1 MRISKKKEAI
11 IKRNIAAW
19 IKVCAA
25 VVRSEE
31 TLKGLEKKERN
42 FTLAAKAR
50 KAVKKKV
57 AAAKKAAT
65 TKKVAAWKKDFGF
78 CPVLCWTSVSKEAL
92 FVKHEEDFS
101 FGEFAFSTKKWFAT
115 CGKENNKDRQSIV
128 HKLFPWESTAE
139 FVWIKEFGQRVA
151 VSLEEKEGWVRL
163 GEDEEIAQIR
173 QDLTSWRYDRE
184 EFKNAFARLARL
196 DRESAKL
203 AYENTASKW
212 DGWGNVTTYG
222 KASLLAYENTFNLFD
237 FEWVA
242 DKIAEEAFD
251 KNLEWPSGYETIK
264 HEKIDTTLWI
274 FPKNRIFVR
283 KKEEFVLSDFEASGF
298 DFFATCGAE
307 NNPSNYYW
315 NDEDDYFF
323 QEEDKS
329 LWNYMVNTTKDIF
342 WDWSSEE
349 YEKYS
354 KAIEPLEKEKLL
366 YFKELENCYAF
377 SIFPVEGWEH
387 LGEDKTT
394 KEGRDMDLKESG
406 LQVSRKSRGITEHG
420 KFGPKVR
427 VNLDQKVWTV
437 HEDMYSQNGVL
448 LAKKTEQG
456 RIVLPYYG
464 FVNGQ
469 LTEVEGEEANIPG
482 VVSLYSL
489 SNREKIDQGMLPV
502 GRYNTKDRDASY
514 EAKLAEAWY
523 DKFGYAPYLQAG
535 EIFLSPAVAVQFYTE
550 QDKKTK
556 DLKPAAARA
565 YAHGPSH
572 WLSLVLIGRLLK
584 GITFVVCDLNSPT
597 LYDDLNKAVANSVIA
612 ENPFKTEALCK
623 LWGNYQ
629 EELLSVVN
637 IERLGIEMDGNS
649 ICAPN
654 VAKRLNLTED
664 NSFQIRACLELSH
677 ERQNAIDSVK
687 REWAL
692 RFKEKPENFEKA
704 YNEILKVV
712 GDAYRSGIVSN
723 TETPKKTVENL
734 AQFYCKG
741 LLTPCRALKPGFVL
755 LDVNNMFKTGQK
767 VDMIEG
773 CKKFGALNITSK
785 VVFGVLQDYGTGSMK
800 QGSQP
805 VNYSVAFRSL
815 LADEVVDGD
824 VSEEDFDIVK
834 HTTSHLYP
842 SESAIKRFGES
853 INEALDLYST
863 GTDPRSAV
871 SIAKGKDVDKENVT
885 NLNFW
890 NHPTARALMVKE
902 QQSFLNAQPYTTQTE
917 LWKKLGLTLPQT
929 GYMADWINASV
940 IPPMALVANPY
951 FIGEGTYKEGE
962 IKIGAMQRCTGPEFI
977 PAVPMLW
984 GTRGAWDLI
993 TDALGYEPD
1002 YLLGDALRYPT
1013 SGPQV
1018 YTNIL
1023 IINPFKYYIGL
1034 DDSTNK
1040 MIFASDIFACNA
1052 FVVNPW
1058 VSKNI
1063 FTGDTDGDTVAW
1075 RAYFT
1080 PQISASVELK
1090 TIKLPDEKV
1099 RGGQLDILRTFYAPE
1114 NYKPQVQIAEADL
1127 TDEVVMPIMFA
1138 SMPDIGGEHHGT
1150 IYSKYPDTMV
1160 FTGIHDE
1167 ATWTYDQSFV
1177 EDALGSAKSKAGDIK
1192 LDEYRLATLDAQP
1205 GMVALF
1211 QGYIKEYMDVYFT
1224 NTHLWDVVAKKEGL
1238 KYHLEMYKEM
1248 TKVFYASAMVFLE
1261 GTIMGMKKDTQPQL
1275 GAEMGR
1281 VAVKL
1286 LEILLKHT
1294 PEEEGVTEEERVE
1307 KVVKF
1312 LSLLLGAGWSSYRE
1326 FSAQKWWTN
1335 EEYQRR
1341 LKDYNDSVSG
1351 YEATKAAF
1359 EKYRKDGKPFSV
1371 KVNSS
1376 TFETFA
1382 GLMKECWEDANVVIK
1397 SKIDDRELKFDP
1409 YRGPGH
1415 SKLRSKSFVMKLDE
1429 SASEEEKWGILKNP
1443 FGEYHIEK
1451 GAQSLVGTTL
1461 ANHSQIH
1468 SKTAIQVR
1476 KRVEEMTNFE
1486 GRKKHNANKCMT
1498 NPNASTPSKSWE
1510 LMFRGV
1516 DVERGAVTSWSS
1528 KKENVLNELYILDIL
1543 RKALKPSF
1551 TAYFAGGVKMETNP
1565 VSTKI
1570 WVNLKR
1576 YMDSIEFF
1584 DFEDEAAR
1592 TKNLSKFF
1600 LLWIIMETVHNYKT
1614 ETFEVDGKL
1623 KKIARNPNLDSFED
1637 GLYYARSSS
1646 KSMTQTFGMIL
1657 NEISK
1662 LNLESGVFARTDVYM
1677 NALSKKID
1685 LHCEGIKGKPHWFWK
1700 VFKAFGL
1707 KDAFVAELRKEILL
1721 VKSNAYKGRAEDEEP
1736 ICLFADFS
1744 LSAKTGKWY
1753 IYTKTGAEAKKPY
1766 GLLRPAAPFTRN
1778 VLTKLVKHGWEELE
1792 SRIASSILPITRKL
1806 KYLKSTMPTPLK
1818 EECWIVG
1825 NDNTAKSIPFGRNIT
1840 HDLFSASFLTRIGLE
1855 VQQSRTATKQGGV
1868 ENTVAVL
1875 TTKAFAKKFKN
1886 SNTVDARKL
1895 LIPNMIEFGKTIF
1908 NAKEKKESVLSM
1920 KEYTFVPKYTKEGDT
1935 EVHYFDLIHK
1945 KTGLLHGYVIGFDRI
1960 SAVNARNALGK
1971 SVVFTKG
1978 KDFDVLSFKGDEWAM
1993 FNAKTSILKK
2003 QWDNEVEGEAVAE
2016 FQKTYG
2022 ANNRPDESKD
2032 AKYFTSERLAT
2043 FTFNFEA
2050 RDPAAAI
2057 HDTMHQLEEIYLK
2070 EGKEAVDAKVTNLE
2084 VGFNPYRYEVEKANV
2099 IGKDKNTY
2107 EFLICEY
2114 ALENNT
2120 RETELGYHYPRAKSE
2135 TGEDIKVAKYLV
2147 TFSMNEIALEH
2158 SPTLERFVGTFN
2170 NKIERQFIYSI
2181 KEMSSDE
2188 VEQYYGYDEFV
2199 SAEEY
2204 FEEKSTPVE
2213 SEADI
2218 NALLAE
2224 ASYQND
2230 VQHEY
2235 QNFNQDGQE
2244 WADHSNQA
2252 HPSYEDYSQYSQD
2265 FSTNNEE
2272 SHNPS
2277 VQASPYYDD
2286 CNHCEYDLN
2295 NQAQEQSWE
2304 DFNEKG

>member
-1 MRISKKKEAI
+1 MRIGKKKLKI
-11 IKRNIAAW
+11 MKKNIAAYL
-19 IKVCAA
+19 KVCAA
-25 VVRSEE
+25 VVRIHE
-31 TLKGLEKKERN
+31 TLKGLEKKEKN
-42 FTLAAKAR
+42 FTLEKKER
-50 KAVKKKV
+50 KAVKKK
-57 AAAKKAAT
+57 AAASKKAAT
-65 TKKVAAWKKDFGF
+65 TKKAASWKRRFAF
-78 CPVLCWTSVSKEAL
+78 CPALCWTSVSKKVL
-92 FVKHEEDFS
+92 FVKHEENFS
-101 FGEFAFSTKKWFAT
+101 FGEFFASGKEFFVT
-115 CGKENNKDRQSIV
+115 CGKENNKDSQSIV

-163 GEDEEIAQIR
+163 GDE
-173 QDLTSWRYDRE
+173 
-184 EFKNAFARLARL
+184 
-196 DRESAKL
+196 
-203 AYENTASKW
+203 
-212 DGWGNVTTYG
+212 
-222 KASLLAYENTFNLFD
+222 
-237 FEWVA
+237 
-242 DKIAEEAFD
+242 
-251 KNLEWPSGYETIK
+251 
-264 HEKIDTTLWI
+264 
-274 FPKNRIFVR
+274 
-283 KKEEFVLSDFEASGF
+283 
-298 DFFATCGAE
+298 
-307 NNPSNYYW
+307 
-315 NDEDDYFF
+315 
-323 QEEDKS
+323 
-329 LWNYMVNTTKDIF
+329 TTK
-342 WDWSSEE
+342 
-349 YEKYS
+349 KG
-354 KAIEPLEKEKLL
+354 K
-366 YFKELENCYAF
+366 
-377 SIFPVEGWEH
+377 
-387 LGEDKTT
+387 
-394 KEGRDMDLKESG
+394 DMDLKESA
-406 LQVSRKSRGITEHG
+406 LQVSRKSRGIEEYG

-427 VNLDQKVWTV
+427 VNLDQTVWTV
-437 HEDMYSQNGVL
+437 HEDMYTKGKSL
-448 LAKKTEQG
+448 LAKKDEKG
-456 RIVLPYYG
+456 RIILPYYDL
-464 FVNGQ
+464 VNGQ
-469 LTEVEGEEANIPG
+469 LVEIEGEEANIPG

-502 GRYNTKDRDASY
+502 GRYNTKDRDISY

-523 DKFGYAPYLQAG
+523 GEFGYAPYLQAG

-584 GITFVVCDLNSPT
+584 DITFVVCDLNSPT
-597 LYDDLNKAVANSVIA
+597 LYSDLEKAVNNSVIA

-664 NSFQIRACLELSH
+664 NSFQIRACLELSD

-692 RFKEKPENFEKA
+692 RFKKKPENFEEA

-723 TETPKKTVENL
+723 TETAESTVENL

-767 VDMIEG
+767 VDMIEA

-815 LADEVVDGD
+815 LADEVVDGNIK
-824 VSEEDFDIVK
+824 EEDFDIVK

-863 GTDPRSAV
+863 GTDPRSGV

-890 NHPTARALMVKE
+890 NHPTARALMIKE

-929 GYMADWINASV
+929 GYMADWTNASV

-993 TDALGYEPD
+993 TEALGYEPD

-1023 IINPFKYYIGL
+1023 IINPFKYYIGF

-1080 PQISASVELK
+1080 PQISANVELK
-1090 TIKLPDEKV
+1090 TIKLADEKV
-1099 RGGQLDILRTFYAPE
+1099 RGGQLDILRSFYAPD
-1114 NYKPQVQIAEADL
+1114 NYKPQVQIAETDL

-1138 SMPDIGGEHHGT
+1138 SMPEIGGEHHGT

-1160 FTGIHDE
+1160 FIGIHDE
-1167 ATWTYDQSFV
+1167 ATWTYEQSFV

-1238 KYHLEMYKEM
+1238 KYRLEMYKEM

-1286 LEILLKHT
+1286 LEIVLKHT
-1294 PEEEGVTEEERVE
+1294 PQEEGVTEEERVE

-1312 LSLLLGAGWSSYRE
+1312 LSLLLGAGWSSYRD

-1341 LKDYNDSVSG
+1341 LKDYNDSVLA

-1382 GLMKECWEDANVVIK
+1382 DLMKECWEDANVVIK

-1415 SKLRSKSFVMKLDE
+1415 SKLRSKSFVMNLDE
-1429 SASEEEKWGILKNP
+1429 SASEEEKWGMLENP
-1443 FGEYHIEK
+1443 FGSEHIK
-1451 GAQSLVGTTL
+1451 HGAQGLVGTTL

-1486 GRKKHNANKCMT
+1486 GRKKHNTNKCIT
-1498 NPNASTPSKSWE
+1498 NPNGSLSSPVWSN
-1510 LMFRGV
+1510 MFRGV
-1516 DVERGAVTSWSS
+1516 DVERGAVTEWSH
-1528 KKENVLNELYILDIL
+1528 KKADILNELYILDIL

-1551 TAYFAGGVKMETNP
+1551 TAYFTGGVKMETNP
-1565 VSTKI
+1565 VSTEI

-1600 LLWIIMETVHNYKT
+1600 LLWIVMETVHNYKV

-1637 GLYYARSSS
+1637 GLYYAKNTNK
-1646 KSMTQTFGMIL
+1646 KSMTQTFGKIL
-1657 NEISK
+1657 KEISE
-1662 LNLESGVFARTDVYM
+1662 LNLESGVFANTDVYM
-1677 NALSKKID
+1677 NALSSKID
-1685 LHCEGIKGKPHWFWK
+1685 LHCNGINGKPHWFWK

-1721 VKSNAYKGRAEDEEP
+1721 VKNNAYKGRPEDEEP

-1753 IYTKTGAEAKKPY
+1753 IYTKTGAEARKPY
-1766 GLLRPAAPFTRN
+1766 GLLRPAAPFTHN

-1792 SRIASSILPITRKL
+1792 SRIASSILPITKKL

-1825 NDNTAKSIPFGRNIT
+1825 NNGTAKSIPFKRNIT

-1908 NAKEKKESVLSM
+1908 NAEEKKESVLSM
-1920 KEYTFVPKYTKEGDT
+1920 KEYTFVPKYTKEGDN

-1945 KTGLLHGYVIGFDRI
+1945 KTGLLHGYIIGFDRI

-1978 KDFDVLSFKGDEWAM
+1978 KDFDVLSFQGDEWAM
-1993 FNAKTSILKK
+1993 FNAKTSVLKR
-2003 QWDNEVEGEAVAE
+2003 QWDNEVDGEAVAE
-2016 FQKTYG
+2016 FQKSYG

-2032 AKYFTSERLAT
+2032 AKYFTSESLAM

-2070 EGKEAVDAKVTNLE
+2070 EGKEAVGAKVTDSLE
-2084 VGFNPYRYEVEKANV
+2084 VGFNPYRYKVEKANV

-2120 RETELGYHYPRAKSE
+2120 SKTELGYHYARAKSE
-2135 TGEDIKVAKYLV
+2135 NGEDIKVAKYLV
-2147 TFSMNEIALEH
+2147 TFSMNEVALEH

-2181 KEMSSDE
+2181 KEMTDDE

-2204 FEEKSTPVE
+2204 FEEKSTVVE
-2213 SEADI
+2213 NEADI

-2224 ASYQND
+2224 ASYENN
-2230 VQHEY
+2230 VQHEYVDTY
-2235 QNFNQDGQE
+2235 QNFNQE
-2244 WADHSNQA
+2244 WADYSNQEY
-2252 HPSYEDYSQYSQD
+2252 SFYEDYSQYSQD
-2265 FSTNNEE
+2265 FG
-2272 SHNPS
+2272 
-2277 VQASPYYDD
+2277 
-2286 CNHCEYDLN
+2286 
-2295 NQAQEQSWE
+2295 AQEEWE
-2304 DFNEKG
+2304 DFS